1 MTLAHTAVVGF
12 FRALTGL
19 LCRIHD
25 DALERVPDRGPLI
38 IATNHVNV
46 LEIPI
51 IYTRLQPRPV
61 FGLVAAVRWQNAF
74 FRFVLNIVD
83 AIPLH
88 RGTADLTA
96 LRTAIARLKAGS
108 ILIVAPEGTRS
119 GHGRLQEAHAGVVTL
134 ALHSGAPLLPVV
146 FHGSERYREELRRAR
161 RTDFHLAVGR
171 PFHLAPGIRRV
182 TRTIRQQ
189 MLREIM
195 YQISALLPPDKR
207 GVYSDLEAA
216 TTHTINFL
224 E

>member
-25 DALERVPDRGPLI
+25 EELARVPARGPLI
-38 IATNHVNV
+38 IATNHVNI

-61 FGLVAAVRWQNAF
+61 VGLVAAVRWQNPLL
-74 FRFVLNIVD
+74 RFVLDVVG

-96 LRTAIARLKAGS
+96 LRTAIAKLKAGS
-108 ILIVAPEGTRS
+108 ILVVAPEGTRS

-146 FHGSERYREELRRAR
+146 FYGGERYREELRRLR
-161 RTDFHLAVGR
+161 RTDFHLMVGR
-171 PFHLAPGIRRV
+171 PFHLTPGSSRV
-182 TRTIRQQ
+182 TRTMRQQ
-189 MLREIM
+189 MLRDIM
-195 YQISALLPPDKR
+195 YQVAALLPPDKR
-207 GVYSDLEAA
+207 GVYTDLETA
-216 TTHTINFL
+216 TTHTITFL